1 VFQQRQRA
9 FLLAYAAVTFLLSAL
24 QPVSAQDLGQLV
36 LRKNSLYHEISV
48 YKRGSVVTLQF
59 GRRNPNVFQSQ
70 VDVSDLRRHL
80 LEYSAMT
87 FSGLLY
93 VPEPKRVLLVGLG
106 GGVIPR
112 EMHHYFPQAAVDV
125 VEIDPEILSIAQEHF
140 GFRPDDRLRVHI
152 ADGRVFIRNQLR
164 QQPVPKYDIIILD
177 AFNSEYIPFHL
188 MTKEFLEEVKGV
200 LAEDGVVVAN
210 VFYANRLFDAEAK
223 TYLEAFGRC
232 QAFYGVHSGNA
243 MLIALGAQAPTLTSG
258 EAVDRATELQEKHAF
273 TFDLPAIADEFRPA
287 VRLDSRATVLTDDRA
302 PVDWLRTQETPRTP
316 EAR

>member
-1 VFQQRQRA
+1 MFLRRSRTVLLACVAAA
-9 FLLAYAAVTFLLSAL
+9 FLWSAVEPAR
-24 QPVSAQDLGQLV
+24 AQDLGQLV

-48 YKRGSVVTLQF
+48 YQRGSVVTLQF

-87 FSGLLY
+87 FSGLLCK
-93 VPEPKRVLLVGLG
+93 PEPKRVLVVGLG

-112 EMHHYFPQAAVDV
+112 EMHHYFPQAEVDV
-125 VEIDPEILSIAQEHF
+125 VEIDPEILTIAEDYF
-140 GFRPDDRLRVHI
+140 SFRRDERLRVHI
-152 ADGRVFIRNQLR
+152 ADGRFFIRGQLR
-164 QQPVPKYDIIILD
+164 QTPVAKYDIIILD

-188 MTKEFLEEVKGV
+188 MTKEFLQEVKGV

-210 VFYANRLFDAEAK
+210 VFYTNRLFDAEAK
-223 TYLEAFGRC
+223 TYLEVFGRC

-243 MLIALGAQAPTLTSG
+243 MLIAPGAQAPTLTSA
-258 EAVDRATELQEKHAF
+258 EAEDRATGLQQEHAF
-273 TFDLPAIADEFRPA
+273 AFDLPGIADQF
-287 VRLDSRATVLTDDRA
+287 RATVRPHPGAASLTDDRA
-302 PVDWLRTQETPRTP
+302 PVDWLRTQEIQRPP

>member
-1 VFQQRQRA
+1 MFRFRNGIVVLVCLGA
-9 FLLAYAAVTFLLSAL
+9 ALLGWAPAA
-24 QPVSAQDLGQLV
+24 VSAQDLGQLV

-59 GRRNPNVFQSQ
+59 GRRNPTVFQSQ

-80 LEYSAMT
+80 LEYSSMT

-93 VPEPKRVLLVGLG
+93 VPEPKRVLVVGLG

-112 EMHHYFPQAAVDV
+112 EMHHYFPQAEVDV
-125 VEIDPEILSIAQEHF
+125 VEIDPEILTIAQQYF
-140 GFRPDDRLRVHI
+140 SFRPDDRLRVHR

-164 QQPVPKYDIIILD
+164 QEPVLKYDIIILD

-188 MTKEFLEEVKGV
+188 MTKEFLQEVKGV

-210 VFYANRLFDAEAK
+210 VFYTNRLFDAEAK

-243 MLIALGAQAPTLTSG
+243 MLIAPGAQAPTLTAA
-258 EAVDRATELQEKHAF
+258 EALDRATELQERHGFA
-273 TFDLPAIADEFRPA
+273 FDLPAIADEFRPA
-287 VRLDSRATVLTDDRA
+287 VRVDSRTNVLTDDRA
-302 PVDWLRTQETPRTP
+302 PVDWLRTQEIQRPP

>member
-1 VFQQRQRA
+1 MVLPA
-9 FLLAYAAVTFLLSAL
+9 CVVAALLLSAVH
-24 QPVSAQDLGQLV
+24 QASAQDLGQLV

-59 GRRNPNVFQSQ
+59 GRRNADIFQSQ

-80 LEYSAMT
+80 LEYSAMM

-93 VPEPKRVLLVGLG
+93 TPEPTRVLVVGLG

-112 EMHHYFPQAAVDV
+112 EMHHYFPRAEVDV
-125 VEIDPEILSIAQEHF
+125 VEIDPEILTIAEGHF
-140 GFRPDDRLRVHI
+140 GFRRDERLRVHI

-164 QQPVPKYDIIILD
+164 REAVPKYDIVILD

-188 MTKEFLEEVKGV
+188 MTREFLEEVKGV

-210 VFYANRLFDAEAK
+210 VFYTNRLFDAEAR

-232 QAFYGVHSGNA
+232 QAFYGTHSGNA
-243 MLIALGAQAPTLTSG
+243 MLIAPGAQAPTLT
-258 EAVDRATELQEKHAF
+258 AATALDRARELQEKHAF
-273 TFDLPAIADEFRPA
+273 TFSLPAIAGQFRPT
-287 VRLDSRATVLTDDRA
+287 VRFDPRANVLTDDRA
-302 PVDWLRTQETPRTP
+302 PVDWLRTQERKTTPGSP
-316 EAR
+316 